1 LNGENKRNNKFNK
14 RTQQETI
21 IKRMKTKLKTTYHKL
36 EFNDEIKNK
45 LNFTQ
50 KPRRKIRN

>member
-1 LNGENKRNNKFNK
+1 
-14 RTQQETI
+14 
-21 IKRMKTKLKTTYHKL
+21 MKTKLKTTYHKL

-50 KPRRKIRN
+50 KPRTKIRN